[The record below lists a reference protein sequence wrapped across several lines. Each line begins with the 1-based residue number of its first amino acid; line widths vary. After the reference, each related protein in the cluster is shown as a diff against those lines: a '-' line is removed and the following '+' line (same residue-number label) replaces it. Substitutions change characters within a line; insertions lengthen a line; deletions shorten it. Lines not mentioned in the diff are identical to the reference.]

1 MYSDSFCFRGRLG
14 LGENNNNME
23 DREKIKSVRN
33 ANKRDGSKM
42 LVIHIIMIRT
52 RYSKC
57 FCREMT

>member
-33 ANKRDGSKM
+33 ANKRDGSKN
-42 LVIHIIMIRT
+42 VGYTYYYDPHTI
-52 RYSKC
+52 
-57 FCREMT
+57 